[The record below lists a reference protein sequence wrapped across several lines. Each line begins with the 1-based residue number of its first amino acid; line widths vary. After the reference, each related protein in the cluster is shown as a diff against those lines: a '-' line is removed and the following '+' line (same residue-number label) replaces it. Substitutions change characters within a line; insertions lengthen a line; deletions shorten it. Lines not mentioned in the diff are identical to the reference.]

1 MRRGACSWVL
11 AGLLIVAGPV
21 CAQTHGSARQVA
33 TAVARQ
39 QAEVQRLQKDV
50 AKQESGSQAAA
61 EKLRRQDAE
70 IAELRRQLQA
80 VQQARE
86 AVGKGH

>member
-1 MRRGACSWVL
+1 M
-11 AGLLIVAGPV
+11 
-21 CAQTHGSARQVA
+21 
-33 TAVARQ
+33 
-39 QAEVQRLQKDV
+39 QKDV